1 MARFPKWR
9 SFGGIDH
16 RSQQRWNIKTAS
28 KRTLAPGRMTPL
40 CLGTPLLLWL
50 VCVAVLMKWSP
61 TRCTKISQ
69 RMGWLHFVSF
79 VLGENVHETSWNRA
93 NDISWY
99 PNGSR
104 VWIWLPSFFG
114 FSHLGIEACRLSAPL
129 WRRFGK
135 RTWNHLEPF
144 GTYEIY

>member
-1 MARFPKWR
+1 
-9 SFGGIDH
+9 
-16 RSQQRWNIKTAS
+16 
-28 KRTLAPGRMTPL
+28 MTPL

-61 TRCTKISQ
+61 TRCTEISQ

-135 RTWNHLEPF
+135 RTWNHLEPMKYIKIWWTTTF
-144 GTYEIY
+144 GGEHP